1 VTSPKTPAP
10 ETSGPEP
17 SAPASGGPFSA
28 AQPRGHEHGQE
39 HGHGHHH
46 APRQAAG
53 GAAKPSPLD
62 PALGPGLL
70 SQLDPRVKLLAALG
84 MSLATAACRGV
95 TGAALVCALGLLLT
109 AFSGV
114 TLKTALRRAVAVNV
128 FTAFMWVFLLWRVEL
143 GAGGLFIAYHPEA
156 VHLSIL
162 VTLKINAVFTC
173 LLGCLGS
180 TRLDRLLHAMAH
192 LRLPAKLVAVF
203 FLFHRYVHVI
213 HGEYTRLRA
222 AMRARCF
229 APRFNTHTYKSLGY
243 LVGMILVRAW
253 DRAERV
259 HAAMLCRG
267 FTGTFWL
274 IDHFHWRRRDTA
286 FGLAVL
292 AALAA
297 VLILDAKE
305 PQWIS

>member
-1 VTSPKTPAP
+1 MRRFEQSPALT
-10 ETSGPEP
+10 TPEP
-17 SAPASGGPFSA
+17 ERRHSP
-28 AQPRGHEHGQE
+28 GHA
-39 HGHGHHH
+39 HGHGHRH
-46 APRQAAG
+46 APAALRAAG
-53 GAAKPSPLD
+53 GAAKASPLD
-62 PALGPGLL
+62 PALGRGPL
-70 SQLDPRVKLLAALG
+70 SQLDPRVKLLAALA
-84 MSLATAACRGV
+84 MSLATAACRTA
-95 TGAALVCALGLLLT
+95 TGAALMCALGLSLVAL
-109 AFSGV
+109 SGV
-114 TLKTALRRAVAVNV
+114 TLRTALGRAVAVNV
-128 FTAFMWVFLLWRVEL
+128 FTAFMWVFLLWRVEF
-143 GAGGLFIAYHPEA
+143 GPGGPHFAHHPEA
-156 VHLSIL
+156 LAVAVL

-180 TRLDRLLHAMAH
+180 TRLDRVLHAMAH

-229 APRFNTHTYKSLGY
+229 TPRFDRHTYKSLGY

-259 HAAMLCRG
+259 YAAMLCRG

-274 IDHFHWRRRDTA
+274 LDHFHWRRRDTA

-292 AALAA
+292 FALAA
-297 VLILDAKE
+297 VLILDARR

>member
-1 VTSPKTPAP
+1 
-10 ETSGPEP
+10 
-17 SAPASGGPFSA
+17 
-28 AQPRGHEHGQE
+28 
-39 HGHGHHH
+39 
-46 APRQAAG
+46 
-53 GAAKPSPLD
+53 
-62 PALGPGLL
+62 
-70 SQLDPRVKLLAALG
+70 VKLLAALG

-109 AFSGV
+109 ALSGV
-114 TLKTALRRAVAVNV
+114 GPRTALTRAAAVNV
-128 FTAFMWVFLLWRVEL
+128 FTAFMWVFLLWRLES
-143 GAGGLFIAYHPEA
+143 GPDGLHFAYHPETVA
-156 VHLSIL
+156 VGVM

-180 TRLDRLLHAMAH
+180 TRLDRVLHAMAH

-222 AMRARCF
+222 AMRTRCF
-229 APRFNTHTYKSLGY
+229 TPHFNTHTYKSLGY

-259 HAAMLCRG
+259 YAAMLCRG

-274 IDHFHWRRRDTA
+274 LDHFHWRRRDTA

-292 AALAA
+292 AALAL
-297 VLILDAKE
+297 VLLIDAKE
-305 PQWIS
+305 PLWIS

>member
-1 VTSPKTPAP
+1 MRRPAP
-10 ETSGPEP
+10 PE
-17 SAPASGGPFSA
+17 
-28 AQPRGHEHGQE
+28 HHHD

-46 APRQAAG
+46 APTPRQAAG
-53 GAAKPSPLD
+53 GPAKPSPLD
-62 PALGPGLL
+62 PALGQGPL
-70 SQLDPRVKLLAALG
+70 SQFDPRVKLLAALG
-84 MSLATAACRGV
+84 MSLATAACHSM

-109 AFSGV
+109 ALSGV
-114 TLKTALRRAVAVNV
+114 TPKTALRRAAAVNV
-128 FTAFMWVFLLWRVEL
+128 FTAFMWVFLLWRIEL
-143 GAGGLFIAYHPEA
+143 GPGGLHFVYHPEA
-156 VHLSIL
+156 VAVSIL

-180 TRLDRLLHAMAH
+180 TRLDRVLHAMAH

-222 AMRARCF
+222 AMRTRCF
-229 APRFNTHTYKSLGY
+229 APRFDTHTYKSMGY

-259 HAAMLCRG
+259 YAAMLCRG

-292 AALAA
+292 FALAA
-297 VLILDAKE
+297 VLILDVRQ